1 MKDVLRNNLKGRIGS
16 EKEGESELRKFKV
29 VCFLKTTHIMSQTF
43 EYQEGGHS
51 YQVPDGVTCLQIQ
64 CWGAQGGARPSAGA
78 FSFGGYTE
86 GIFPVTPGTFLTVFP
101 GETGTILSTSTPDGG
116 GIVDGGLGPNYDD
129 FIADSFGGG
138 AGSFVAEI
146 GAAASTDCIIV
157 AGGGGGYGFQ
167 NLTNRFGGNGGGP
180 IGGENISPEDGKGG
194 NGTTPGA
201 GGVGATASGASGSA
215 GNGGSGATLGNTRAG
230 GGGGGLAGG
239 GGGGITDGGSTL
251 LGSGGGGSGGF
262 PNLAYIPFPGSINST
277 QGDVDYLANPNPSG
291 PEGGY
296 IIITPL
302 VCPCLAEGSLVCLAD
317 GRQISIE
324 QLVPCRD
331 QLLNWQ
337 GQNIEIGKIVRFK
350 APSKQF
356 VRIASGKTLS
366 SNRDLLI
373 REGHT
378 ILYEEQEVPVEA
390 LLGKPGIEKIILEQP
405 KFVYTLVTNN
415 KEFVSVQNVM
425 VSTWSA
431 RAWNQ
436 EVIARKL
443 QFDYI
448 N

>member
-1 MKDVLRNNLKGRIGS
+1 
-16 EKEGESELRKFKV
+16 
-29 VCFLKTTHIMSQTF
+29 MSQTF

-51 YQVPDGVTCLQIQ
+51 YQVPNGVTCLQIQ

-86 GIFPVTPGTFLTVFP
+86 AIFPVTPGTFLTVFP
-101 GETGTILSTSTPDGG
+101 GETGTILNASAPDGG
-116 GIVDGGLGPNYDD
+116 GIVDGGLGPNYDN
-129 FIADSFGGG
+129 FIVDSFGGG

-146 GAAASTDCIIV
+146 GAATSTDCIIV
-157 AGGGGGYGFQ
+157 AGGGGGYGFEDS
-167 NLTNRFGGNGGGP
+167 TNRFGGNGGGP
-180 IGGENISPEDGKGG
+180 VGGQNLSAEDGKGG

-201 GGVGATASGASGSA
+201 GGTGSTASGAPGSA
-215 GNGGSGATLGNTRAG
+215 GNGGSGPTLGNTRAG

-239 GGGGITDGGSTL
+239 GGGGIADSTL
-251 LGSGGGGSGGF
+251 FGSGGGGSGGF
-262 PNLAYIPFPGSINST
+262 PNPSYVPFSGSINAT
-277 QGDVDYLANPNPSG
+277 QGDVDYLANPNPTG

-302 VCPCLAEGSLVCLAD
+302 VCPCLAEGTCVSLAD
-317 GRQISIE
+317 GRQVRIE
-324 QLVPCRD
+324 RLVAGRD

-337 GQNIEIGKIVRFK
+337 GEHIEIGKVIRFK

-356 VRIASGKTLS
+356 VRISSGRTLS
-366 SNRDLLI
+366 STRDLLI

-378 ILYEEQEVPVEA
+378 VLYNEQEIPVEA
-390 LLGKPGIEKIILEQP
+390 LLGEPGIEKIILDQP

-415 KEFVSVQNVM
+415 KEFVSMQNVM
-425 VSTWSA
+425 VSTWSE

-443 QFDYI
+443 QFDSV
-448 N
+448 